1 MFPFSSGSDLT
12 LLGSDGGDHRLMTF
26 IAAAEQLGSD
36 GKGKLG
42 LVGYMMFI
50 ANEDPVQFAIWLN
63 KVHRAEL
70 RPRRD
75 RPRPSPDVQYTVV
88 SDAIIKAAE
97 QLGSDG
103 KGRNGADGF
112 LATYA
117 RKHPRQF
124 SELLD
129 SVLDAECARGGP
141 IERRRI
147 EMTFDRKM
155 DAIRARSAI
164 EEDGEEDQAE

>member
-1 MFPFSSGSDLT
+1 MFPFSSGANLT
-12 LLGSDGGDHRLMTF
+12 PLGPDGGDRRLVTF

-50 ANEDPVQFAIWLN
+50 ANKDPVQFAIWLN

-75 RPRPSPDVQYTVV
+75 GPRPSPDVQYTVV

-103 KGRNGADGF
+103 KGRSGADGF

-124 SELLD
+124 SKLLD
-129 SVLDAECARGGP
+129 SVLEAECARGGP
-141 IERRRI
+141 IERRRQKMI
-147 EMTFDRKM
+147 FDRMLK
-155 DAIRARSAI
+155 ARSAI